1 MLRVYFMSEEG
12 AITDNCGKW
21 PIIITAVYSYDTP
34 IMKESHKSKNFL
46 KIRMYVQTIHSQISV

>member
-12 AITDNCGKW
+12 VITDNCGKW

-34 IMKESHKSKNFL
+34 IMKE
-46 KIRMYVQTIHSQISV
+46 